1 LWDGPVSVGMALDP
15 GTLYAHDVLLFLVI
29 FTETLSCLSF
39 CREVLE
45 RAVHLKLSAKKMK
58 LMFKRYLEFERQYG
72 SPAGVE
78 AVKDK
83 ARTSVETKLA

>member
-1 LWDGPVSVGMALDP
+1 M
-15 GTLYAHDVLLFLVI
+15 
-29 FTETLSCLSF
+29 
-39 CREVLE
+39 E

-58 LMFKRYLEFERQYG
+58 LMFKRYLQFERQYG

-83 ARTSVETKLA
+83 ARTYVETKLAQQGPS

>member
-1 LWDGPVSVGMALDP
+1 M
-15 GTLYAHDVLLFLVI
+15 LLFVVL
-29 FTETLSCLSF
+29 FTETLNCLF
-39 CREVLE
+39 FREVLE

-58 LMFKRYLEFERQYG
+58 LMFKRYLQFERQYG

-83 ARTSVETKLA
+83 ARTYVETKLAQQGPS